1 MYEDLDG
8 SVTICLKKSVI
19 WNSTLCKSDFQHGR
33 GMISVPSDVQNLKI
47 RVSYKNMTL
56 SLSLSQMYRV
66 FLSFKINSL
75 NSLFII
81 YHLLQVLEN
90 KPPS

>member
-1 MYEDLDG
+1 M
-8 SVTICLKKSVI
+8 I

-33 GMISVPSDVQNLKI
+33 GMISVPIDVQNLKI

-66 FLSFKINSL
+66 F
-75 NSLFII
+75 
-81 YHLLQVLEN
+81 YHLKLTH
-90 KPPS
+90 